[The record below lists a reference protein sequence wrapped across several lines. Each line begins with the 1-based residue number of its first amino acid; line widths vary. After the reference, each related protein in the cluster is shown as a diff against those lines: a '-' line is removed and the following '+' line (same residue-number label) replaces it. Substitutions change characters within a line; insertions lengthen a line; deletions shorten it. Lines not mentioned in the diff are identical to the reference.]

1 MQYINSGS
9 FGSVVKAYDTHEECE
24 VAIKCILRG
33 QAVTTYVEQE
43 IINHRMLVHPHIVR
57 FKEVRTHGL
66 LYVRH
71 HASALVTYKCTF
83 STAGDADKSLLM
95 HRHGL
100 RGGW

>member
-43 IINHRMLVHPHIVR
+43 IINQRMLVHPHIVC
-57 FKEVRTHGL
+57 FKEVRTHRL
-66 LYVRH
+66 LLRCMRDSIRMRGNIQMYV
-71 HASALVTYKCTF
+71 F
-83 STAGDADKSLLM
+83 N
-95 HRHGL
+95 HR
-100 RGGW
+100 